1 MGKNNWMSWRTLLN
15 AINGRYQD
23 GVWYVAESGTVEP
36 TTTPKNKTP
45 LLLKKE
51 ETAVIEVDGN
61 EYIYITEPDYI
72 TLTLIDD

>member
-1 MGKNNWMSWRTLLN
+1 MQVS
-15 AINGRYQD
+15 I
-23 GVWYVAESGTVEP
+23 YVAESGTVEP
-36 TTTPKNKTP
+36 TTTVKNKTP

-72 TLTLIDD
+72 TLTLIDE